1 MSPFFYGGGIC
12 VLNTHMQIGNQ
23 EPFFLIAGPCQIE
36 SESHALKMARAIKRI
51 ADYTG
56 IQLFYKSSFDKA
68 NRTSLTGK
76 RGAGLERGMEIFD
89 KLKAEMP
96 DLKIITDIH
105 TEQQAEIVAPHVDA
119 LQIPAFLCRQTD
131 LLLAA
136 GETGRYINIKKGQFL
151 APWDMANVAE
161 KVASTGNKKLWL
173 CDRGTSFGYN
183 TLVNDMR
190 GLHEMKKTGYP
201 VVIDAT
207 HSCQQPGGNGTSS
220 GGNREHIPVIAQA
233 AVAVGVAGVFMEV
246 HDDPDN
252 AASDGPN
259 NLHLDH
265 LQALLIKLKKID
277 AVVK

>member
-1 MSPFFYGGGIC
+1 MSPFFYGVGIC

-36 SESHALKMARAIKRI
+36 SEEHALKMARAIKRI

-89 KLKAEMP
+89 KLKSEMP
-96 DLKIITDIH
+96 DPKIITDIH
-105 TEQQAEIVAPHVDA
+105 TEQQAELVAPHVDA

-136 GETGRYINIKKGQFL
+136 GETGLHINIKKGQFL
-151 APWDMANVAE
+151 APWDMKNVAA
-161 KVASTGNKKLWL
+161 KVASTGNDKLWL

-259 NLHLDH
+259 NLHLSD
-265 LQALLIKLKKID
+265 LQNLLIRLKKID